1 MYYPSGK
8 PYKKQSKYKNK
19 KIIYNGIKFD
29 SKRECKRYKELL
41 LLLKA
46 NEIKDLQLQKRF
58 VLQDSFKF
66 QGKTIRSITYIADFV
81 YYDKKGNMIVE
92 DTKGVKTEVYKIKK
106 KMFQKK
112 IRNRY
117 YRNLKYS
124 NGKQIIQ

>member
-1 MYYPSGK
+1 MYYPSVK

-81 YYDKKGNMIVE
+81 YYDKNGNMIVE

-112 IRNRY
+112 YGID
-117 YRNLKYS
+117 
-124 NGKQIIQ
+124 IIEI